1 MRGWTWTIAGALLL
15 AAAPRPAVAQGPFE
29 VEKRGTTE
37 PARREA
43 AARAAER
50 GWLGISFTATEV
62 TFRHERGRTRTE
74 TRGSVVIEDVY
85 PGSPA
90 EKAGVQRGDTVVRV
104 NGKAEV
110 GAELTDRDR
119 KVGDRVTLRLRRAGK
134 ERDAVVVAGE
144 RPARLARAP
153 RPPGMPRAPGARR
166 APRAPGGEDV
176 IIIRRGP
183 NGAVDTLRTGDL
195 RTLGDS
201 LHHNLRIILED
212 SLRPQ
217 LRAMERE
224 VRRLE
229 ADPEVR
235 ARVREVRERAQ
246 RFPEQLAFGVMG
258 DRAVAGAELA
268 PVSPE
273 LGAYFGTR
281 KGVLVIRVAPDTPA
295 ARAGLEA
302 GDVVLRADG
311 TELETPRDLRRVLL
325 DADDREVRLQ
335 YLRKEKRRE
344 TTLRW
349 RS

>member
-15 AAAPRPAVAQGPFE
+15 AAAPRPAAAQGPFE
-29 VEKRGTTE
+29 VEKREKPE

-50 GWLGISFTATEV
+50 GWLGISFTPADV
-62 TFRHERGRTRTE
+62 TVRQERGRARTE
-74 TRGSVVIEDVY
+74 TRGPVVIEDVY

-90 EKAGVQRGDTVVRV
+90 EKAGVQRGDTVLRV

-119 KVGDRVTLRLRRAGK
+119 EVGERVTLRLRRAGK
-134 ERDAVVVAGE
+134 ERDVTVVAAE

-153 RPPGMPRAPGARR
+153 RPPRMPR
-166 APRAPGGEDV
+166 APRAPGDEEV

-183 NGAVDTLRTGDL
+183 DGKVDTLRTGDL

-224 VRRLE
+224 VHRLQ
-229 ADPEVR
+229 ADPELR
-235 ARVREVRERAQ
+235 ARVRELRETAQ
-246 RFPEQLAFGVMG
+246 RFPEQLAFGIMG

-295 ARAGLEA
+295 GRAGLEA
-302 GDVVLRADG
+302 GDVVIRADG
-311 TELETPRDLRRVLL
+311 KELETPRDLRRVLL
-325 DADDREVRLQ
+325 DAEDGEVRLQ

>member
-15 AAAPRPAVAQGPFE
+15 AAAPRPAAAQGPFE
-29 VEKRGTTE
+29 VEKRGTPE

-50 GWLGISFTATEV
+50 GWLGISFTATDV
-62 TFRHERGRTRTE
+62 TIRQERGRARTE
-74 TRGSVVIEDVY
+74 TRGPVVIEDVY

-119 KVGDRVTLRLRRAGK
+119 KVGERVTLRLRRAGK
-134 ERDAVVVAGE
+134 ERDVVVVAAE
-144 RPARLARAP
+144 RPARLARTP
-153 RPPGMPRAPGARR
+153 RPPRMPRAPGV
-166 APRAPGGEDV
+166 PGDDDL

-183 NGAVDTLRTGDL
+183 DGEADTLRTGHL
-195 RTLGDS
+195 RALGDS

-229 ADPEVR
+229 ADPELR
-235 ARVREVRERAQ
+235 ARVRELRATAQ
-246 RFPEQLAFGVMG
+246 RIPEQLAIGLMG

-295 ARAGLEA
+295 ARAGLQA
-302 GDVVLRADG
+302 GDVVVRADG
-311 TELETPRDLRRVLL
+311 KELETPRDLRRVLL
-325 DADDREVRLQ
+325 DAEDREVRLQ